1 MHELLR
7 VVLNRRTLLLFFL
20 ALFLNITF
28 CIYQCNDSKDITL
41 MGGDLRQYIDSY
53 PGYLEQTQQNVTL
66 LQGLSL
72 YGKVDSF
79 ALRNIQKTSKDY
91 GKLTDIQIAEGE
103 NRGITIYSRFKL
115 THFLM
120 LGFAIYLVIQFTHEQ
135 KKGLDL
141 LVRTTAY
148 GRNVLL
154 LNRIAILCICML
166 AEAFVLYGS
175 NMAVVSVIYPGAELN
190 RSIQSVPD
198 FMKCMY
204 EINIGQFL
212 VGDILFKALAAALA
226 GMLFLALSVLL
237 PLTAAMALFIVIM
250 ASEYI
255 LYLTI
260 IPTSAFSWLK
270 YLNICAVLF
279 GREGFI
285 NYLNLNFFGYPVEL
299 NLMQLG
305 MCMVFMIFLATGSL
319 FVCRRTRKSTKGR
332 LLMWID
338 RLFAWS
344 SRHRICPPGV
354 VWELRKILFYQK
366 GLIILVLA
374 GYLAYS
380 SAMEYRYADLR
391 NPYEMMWYEQFSGPL
406 DDEKMQDMYKEQ
418 SKLERR
424 MAWLT
429 KECDRL
435 SDSIVQY
442 FDDPHQMQIIS
453 VYLSNYKSEID
464 ELEKKLA
471 GISKVISQAESEMEY
486 MKRTG
491 KQLWLLEPYTYY
503 LLLKN
508 DYRTYQRNRMYILIA
523 VITAFSGCMAYENKS
538 HMEQTLHTLYKGRN
552 TVVNKLII
560 VALFS
565 ALTALGIHMI
575 QFIQIGRAFHYHA
588 MNYPVQS
595 IEFLREFS
603 LDISIRGYL
612 CLLYG
617 WRCLYAAVVGILVA
631 GISYLTKDR
640 VTSLAV
646 GAAGLIM
653 PVFIVSL
660 L

>member
-53 PGYLEQTQQNVTL
+53 HGYLEQTQQNVTL

-72 YGKVDSF
+72 YGKENSF

-91 GKLTDIQIAEGE
+91 GKLTDIQIVEGE

-285 NYLNLNFFGYPVEL
+285 NYLNLNFF
-299 NLMQLG
+299 
-305 MCMVFMIFLATGSL
+305 
-319 FVCRRTRKSTKGR
+319 
-332 LLMWID
+332 WI
-338 RLFAWS
+338 
-344 SRHRICPPGV
+344 
-354 VWELRKILFYQK
+354 
-366 GLIILVLA
+366 
-374 GYLAYS
+374 
-380 SAMEYRYADLR
+380 
-391 NPYEMMWYEQFSGPL
+391 SG
-406 DDEKMQDMYKEQ
+406 
-418 SKLERR
+418 
-424 MAWLT
+424 
-429 KECDRL
+429 
-435 SDSIVQY
+435 
-442 FDDPHQMQIIS
+442 
-453 VYLSNYKSEID
+453 
-464 ELEKKLA
+464 
-471 GISKVISQAESEMEY
+471 
-486 MKRTG
+486 
-491 KQLWLLEPYTYY
+491 
-503 LLLKN
+503 
-508 DYRTYQRNRMYILIA
+508 
-523 VITAFSGCMAYENKS
+523 
-538 HMEQTLHTLYKGRN
+538 
-552 TVVNKLII
+552 
-560 VALFS
+560 
-565 ALTALGIHMI
+565 
-575 QFIQIGRAFHYHA
+575 
-588 MNYPVQS
+588 
-595 IEFLREFS
+595 
-603 LDISIRGYL
+603 
-612 CLLYG
+612 
-617 WRCLYAAVVGILVA
+617 
-631 GISYLTKDR
+631 
-640 VTSLAV
+640 
-646 GAAGLIM
+646 GA
-653 PVFIVSL
+653 
-660 L
+660 